1 MSASSCFSI
10 YLSQVVKWLR
20 DGCYSSSEKALTE
33 RAFELRTDLETA
45 ASELSRL
52 FDEIGWFLAFYEYYQ
67 FLHMKASIET
77 LMYVYM
83 SFVTERKNKMEN
95 GNKAL
100 IENFHT
106 QLAQQLEILRSAVE
120 VSVKQQHKQLED
132 IERNTNYFVSEKD
145 KVKVYGI
152 GIVLS

>member
-1 MSASSCFSI
+1 
-10 YLSQVVKWLR
+10 
-20 DGCYSSSEKALTE
+20 
-33 RAFELRTDLETA
+33 
-45 ASELSRL
+45 
-52 FDEIGWFLAFYEYYQ
+52 
-67 FLHMKASIET
+67 
-77 LMYVYM
+77 
-83 SFVTERKNKMEN
+83 MEN